1 MSTETITTDSTV
13 SFVEAVNNLGITSVV
28 VAYRKEWGPQ
38 DPALGIDYGPQENVR
53 LLGYKQGT
61 LVTCQLEQ
69 EDPETV
75 AKCLRREGL
84 TVEMRCR
91 NLA

>member
-1 MSTETITTDSTV
+1 MSETVTAPTYVAFVEEVQNRSITTV
-13 SFVEAVNNLGITSVV
+13 I
-28 VAYRKEWGPQ
+28 VAHRKEWGPQ

-53 LLGYKQGT
+53 LLGYKNGV

-75 AKCLRREGL
+75 AKSLRREGL

-91 NLA
+91 NLV